1 MVDITF
7 VRSAIYDAR
16 VVRVIRSLS
25 KKYSAI
31 YLFWNREGID
41 DGLREEMLKKAFDSN
56 LHLSFRVLDV
66 KAPHG
71 ERRLRSYVPLLFFLP
86 IFWSWVFVNLVIH
99 RPKIVHA
106 FDFDTFLPCF
116 IYKMLFRRKL
126 IFEIVDRYAMTFIP
140 KKFYSLYWIINSLE
154 EAYCKRSDV
163 LITLSENVL
172 KSFRN
177 KPPKSAVILNC
188 PEDYANKRIK
198 TEEGPLVLGYS
209 GAINKGRGLEQIAAA
224 LTDLSNVKLYIYGPV
239 IDEELLNKI
248 TQLPNIEY
256 KGYLRMYDDYH
267 KAIIS
272 TDAIIAV
279 YTVETPSH
287 SITMHNKTLEAMM
300 GGIPIITN
308 LSPELVQEIEFGIV
322 VEYGNIEQIRSAI
335 IVLRDDAEIR
345 KRLGDNGRKAFLQ
358 KYNWSIMEQKLYDV
372 YENLI

>member
-1 MVDITF
+1 MVEIAF

-31 YLFWNREGID
+31 YLFWNREGIE
-41 DGLREEMLKKAFDSN
+41 DGLREEMLKNAFDSN

-71 ERRLRSYVPLLFFLP
+71 ERRLRSYLPLLFFLP
-86 IFWSWVFVNLVIH
+86 LFWSWVFFNLVIH

-116 IYKMLFRRKL
+116 IYKILFRRKVV
-126 IFEIVDRYAMTFIP
+126 FEIVDRYAMTFIP

-172 KSFRN
+172 RSFRN
-177 KPPKSAVILNC
+177 KPVKSAVILNC
-188 PEDYANKRIK
+188 PEDYTDKRIK
-198 TEEGPLVLGYS
+198 TDERSLVLGYG
-209 GAINKGRGLEQIAAA
+209 GAINEGRGLEQIAAA
-224 LTDLSNVKLYIYGPV
+224 LSDLSNVKLYLYGPI
-239 IDEELLNKI
+239 IDKELLNKI

-256 KGYLRMYDDYH
+256 RGYIRMYDDYH

-279 YTVETPSH
+279 YTIETPSH
-287 SITMHNKTLEAMM
+287 RITMHNKTLEAMM

-308 LSPELVQEIEFGIV
+308 LSPELVKEIEFGIV

-335 IVLRDDAEIR
+335 TVLRDDSEMR

-358 KYNWSIMEQKLYDV
+358 KYNWSIMERKLYDV